1 MDTEVTDARVEVTRR
16 SLADLIDLAQ
26 RAAVS
31 LKFADMALSDALNG
45 AVTQVQVETYLAG

>member
-1 MDTEVTDARVEVTRR
+1 MNTDTLDARVEVTRR

-26 RAAVS
+26 RAAQA
-31 LKFADMALSDALNG
+31 LKFGDPTLSDALHG